1 MNNTWNE
8 FEKLAVEQGLISIAE
23 DDDDKDVSK
32 TRRNYDSLSDDAIRL
47 LYGLKPENIYK
58 TQDMIEAAHPET
70 AVVAP
75 AYDAM
80 NGVVENVNQRQNIMA
95 YIALK
100 TPNGQLVQERYI
112 AAKHDLI
119 NSVVKAAFVLDNNND
134 ESLMSFADNCAV
146 KIDQQ
151 AKQLHKEAAGAA
163 LALGLGA
170 GAALLGAAY
179 YAMYG
184 ATSAQS
190 VYANASQVL
199 EALDS
204 LDDKPYANAIRKDV
218 SSLIT
223 ATSEIKVL
231 NDKLSNIKSIKDAM
245 DVATKSGNQSQIDFI
260 NNKRS
265 NYIKLL
271 TQVYNAIPRWVA
283 AIKNT
288 MLAETEEIS
297 DWAYKIKS
305 ITDPFIW
312 KDEEVL
318 IDKLWGYSKVLGTE
332 TLQGLLGKGIVAKEG
347 TSGLRKAIAVDIS
360 NMQKAISL
368 SKTEAE
374 SYEQSQQELAI
385 EQADQIEQLPETK
398 IKPTDKET
406 EIENPEDFG
415 KKASLEMLLIQNI
428 FE

>member
-8 FEKLAVEQGLISIAE
+8 FEKLAVAQGLISTAE
-23 DDDDKDVSK
+23 DDNEKDVTT

-58 TQDMIEAAHPET
+58 THDMIEAAHPET
-70 AVVAP
+70 AVICP

-100 TPNGQLVQERYI
+100 TPNGQLVQQRYI
-112 AAKHDLI
+112 AAKYNLI
-119 NSVVKAAFVLDNNND
+119 NSVVKAAFILDNNND
-134 ESLMSFADNCAV
+134 EQLMSFADNCAV
-146 KIDQQ
+146 KIDQKAQ
-151 AKQLHKEAAGAA
+151 QLHKEAAGAA
-163 LALGLGA
+163 LALGIGA

-190 VYANASQVL
+190 VYSNASQVL

-204 LDDKPYANAIRKDV
+204 LEDKPYANAIRKDV
-218 SSLIT
+218 SNLMT
-223 ATSEIKVL
+223 ATAEIKTL
-231 NDKLSNIKSIKDAM
+231 NDKLSNIKSMKDAM
-245 DVATKSGNQSQIDFI
+245 DAAAKNSNQSQIDYI
-260 NNKRS
+260 NTRRN

-271 TQVYNAIPRWVA
+271 KQVYNAIPRWVS

-288 MLAETEEIS
+288 TLAETEEIS
-297 DWAYKIKS
+297 DWAYKLKS

-332 TLQGLLGKGIVAKEG
+332 TLESLLGKGIMAKEG
-347 TSGLRKAIAVDIS
+347 TGGLRKAIVTDIA
-360 NMQKAISL
+360 NMQKAITL
-368 SKTEAE
+368 SKSEAE
-374 SYEQSQQELAI
+374 SYEQTQQELAQEQAAEI
-385 EQADQIEQLPETK
+385 EQSKTETES
-398 IKPTDKET
+398 TDKE
-406 EIENPEDFG
+406 IESPEDFG
-415 KKASLEMLLIQNI
+415 KTASLETLLIQNI